1 MTNEKKQPASERL
14 FDAFNDLVDNGIRGV
29 RIKKNKSKN
38 IINWTIQILNVSG
51 EVVAESESWNKRHFG
66 S

>member
-14 FDAFNDLVDNGIRGV
+14 FDAFNDLVDNGISGV